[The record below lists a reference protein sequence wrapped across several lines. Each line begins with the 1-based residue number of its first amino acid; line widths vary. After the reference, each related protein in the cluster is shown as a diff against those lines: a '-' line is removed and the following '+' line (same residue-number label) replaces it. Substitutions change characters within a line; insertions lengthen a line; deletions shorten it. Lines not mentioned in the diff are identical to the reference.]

1 MVWWIADAS
10 THQIRY
16 EELAESI
23 RAVFWLDQ
31 RLVYDGV
38 YSNVGWYGTL
48 LIVYKIFGFGLFT
61 AKKVRLLLHLAG
73 LYAAVLIL
81 RRAFS
86 ARQAIVPLLVLG
98 LSPALIYFDTLQ
110 TSYGVDVWYG
120 AICLALVLSIRP
132 WSATR
137 ADRLKAAAAGAVAM
151 TAAMS
156 YPAFVLYLPGV
167 VLITRWRQLDRR
179 AIWPGVAG
187 AAAPLLVALAWIQNR
202 TLLLFD
208 PDTQAGLF
216 RGGGTLTVDWTTA
229 ARAIAVTARDA
240 FVRGQSYYFDVA
252 QPDFAGAI
260 SLAGF
265 LGVIALAG
273 YAAFKGKA
281 ERRAGGVAAILFV
294 LCLVVPAVSS
304 GDPGL
309 RRSTGVLAAFF
320 AIFAIAW
327 RTVVTADTMPAPLRR
342 IGLVL
347 CLLVPIGSALKLN
360 SLHADATR
368 DNAFQNRDWFTVAGS
383 PEMSLFALSSRVG
396 NGELIA
402 CAVDAQRNVIPCRY
416 QEIYAA
422 IAGFR
427 RWNGLADTPV
437 RALDWKTGRDIVLT
451 PQLWNDKYYP
461 TCTRMNDCR

>member
-1 MVWWIADAS
+1 
-10 THQIRY
+10 
-16 EELAESI
+16 
-23 RAVFWLDQ
+23 VFWLDQ

-86 ARQAIVPLLVLG
+86 PRQAIVPLLVLG

-132 WSATR
+132 VSATR
-137 ADRLKAAAAGAVAM
+137 ADRLKAAAAGVVAM
-151 TAAMS
+151 VAAMS
-156 YPAFVLYLPGV
+156 YPVFVLYLPSF
-167 VLITRWRQLDRR
+167 VLIARQRQLDRR
-179 AIWPGVAG
+179 AIWLGVAG
-187 AAAPLLVALAWIQNR
+187 AAAPLFLALAWIQSR
-202 TLLLFD
+202 ALLLFD

-216 RGGGTLTVDWTTA
+216 RGGGALTVDWTTA
-229 ARAIAVTARDA
+229 ARAIVVTARDA

-260 SLAGF
+260 SLAGL
-265 LGVIALAG
+265 LGVVVLAG
-273 YAAFKGKA
+273 YAAIRGKE
-281 ERRAGGVAAILFV
+281 ERRVGALATILIV
-294 LCLVVPAVSS
+294 LCLVVPAMSS

-327 RTVVTADTMPAPLRR
+327 RAVVTADIMPAPLRR

-347 CLLVPIGSALKLN
+347 CLLVPIGSALKLS

-383 PEMSLFALSSRVG
+383 PELSLFALSSQVG

-402 CAVDAQRNVIPCRY
+402 CAVDAQQHIMPCRY

-422 IAGFR
+422 IGGFQ
-427 RWNGLADTPV
+427 RWNGYAEIPV
-437 RALDWKTGRDIVLT
+437 RALDWKTGHEIVLT

-461 TCTRMNDCR
+461 TCTRMNECR